1 VKGTHVLTRTLAAAA
16 MVALAACGGG
26 SGAER
31 PDLSAPS
38 TLPLQSTAFGDGQP
52 IPAEFTCDGNDHPPP
67 LSWSV
72 PPTLAEYA
80 LTVIDLD
87 ASGFVHWVAF
97 GIPAG
102 TAGLRPDQL
111 PKGTIEGANDFGERG
126 YRGPCPPGDVGPH
139 RYEFSLFALDSSV
152 SQGVEA
158 GASAE
163 DLFAAIECC
172 VQVYG
177 VLTGTYDR

>member
-1 VKGTHVLTRTLAAAA
+1 MLSRTVAVAAAL
-16 MVALAACGGG
+16 ALVGCGGG

-31 PDLSAPS
+31 PELSAPS
-38 TLPLQSTAFGDGQP
+38 TLPIQSTAFADGQP
-52 IPAEFTCDGNDHPPP
+52 IPPEFTCDGTDRPPP

-72 PPTLAEYA
+72 PPTVAEYA

-87 ASGFVHWVAF
+87 AGGFVHWVAF

-102 TAGLRPDQL
+102 TAGLRPDDL
-111 PKGTIEGANDFGERG
+111 PLGTIEGANDFGGTG
-126 YRGPCPPGDVGPH
+126 YRGPCPPGGDGPH
-139 RYEFSLFALDSSV
+139 RYEFTLFALESPVSS
-152 SQGVEA
+152 GLEP
-158 GASAE
+158 GASAK
-163 DLFAAIECC
+163 DLFSAIECC